1 MSRAVTLQTNFT
13 TGEIDPLLTSRI
25 DINQYYNGLDK
36 ARNVL
41 IQPQGGV
48 VRRPGLEYVGTIP
61 SAANPQNGSRLVPF
75 EFSTSQS
82 YMLLFVNNRMY
93 IYKDKVL
100 VTNIN
105 ATGNDYLTTT
115 ISSSYINF
123 MDYAQSADT
132 LIVVHED
139 MQPKQITRGVSDSTW
154 TISDISFEYIPQY
167 AFTISTTSGPHDIT
181 FRSGW

>member
-48 VRRPGLEYVGTIP
+48 VRRPGLEYIGTIP

-82 YMLLFVNNRMY
+82 YM
-93 IYKDKVL
+93 
-100 VTNIN
+100 
-105 ATGNDYLTTT
+105 
-115 ISSSYINF
+115 
-123 MDYAQSADT
+123 
-132 LIVVHED
+132 
-139 MQPKQITRGVSDSTW
+139 
-154 TISDISFEYIPQY
+154 
-167 AFTISTTSGPHDIT
+167 
-181 FRSGW
+181 